1 MMVAAGS
8 GCRNVPYAIIEKR
21 SGACDAKTTEAKKL
35 FEELRYRVTCA
46 TRYSKGY
53 IRHAYKCKLMS
64 LIEAIN
70 LKKG

>member
-8 GCRNVPYAIIEKR
+8 GCRNVRYAIIEKR

-46 TRYSKGY
+46 TRCSKGY
-53 IRHAYKCKLMS
+53 IRHA
-64 LIEAIN
+64 
-70 LKKG
+70 